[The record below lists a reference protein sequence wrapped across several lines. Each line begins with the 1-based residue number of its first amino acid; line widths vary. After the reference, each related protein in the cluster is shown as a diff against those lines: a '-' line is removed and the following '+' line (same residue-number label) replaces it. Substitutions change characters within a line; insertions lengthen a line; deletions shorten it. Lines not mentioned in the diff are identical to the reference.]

1 MRTLLLVVMATS
13 ACRGSVPSSNA
24 AIDSG
29 DPGGDGRPSAIDA
42 STIDA
47 GRSYGSDRSQFFGAS
62 RCAQLGA
69 MLCEDFE
76 AGAIDTAT
84 WSVVGTTPLIDTMEA
99 ARGSHALH
107 IRMAPSGT
115 SATANGAS
123 YLKNTKLFPALKGG
137 YYARAF
143 IYFANLPAGPDYAH
157 WTAFASTTSLG
168 EIRLSGQYQ
177 SNMSLWGVGTDSG
190 SNTTTGTG
198 DWTTNDND
206 PAGSP
211 RAVPTGEWM
220 CLEWMHDSTNDKTTF
235 WWDAT
240 EHASLDT
247 TTTKHGGNTNPYTI
261 PDITG
266 VWFGWQE
273 YQPRVNSPQLYEAW
287 IDELAVDTK
296 RIGCVD

>member
-1 MRTLLLVVMATS
+1 MRSLLLGVLVASTLE
-13 ACRGSVPSSNA
+13 ACQASNHA

-29 DPGGDGRPSAIDA
+29 DPGDANSVIDA
-42 STIDA
+42 ASTTDA
-47 GRSYGSDRSQFFGAS
+47 GRDYSTDRTHFFGTS
-62 RCAQLGA
+62 RCASLGA
-69 MLCEDFE
+69 LLCDDFE
-76 AGAIDTAT
+76 SGTIDTT
-84 WSVVGTTPLIDTMEA
+84 RWSLVGKAPVIDTMQA
-99 ARGSHALH
+99 ARGTHALH
-107 IRMAPSGT
+107 IHMLASGT
-115 SATANGAS
+115 STTANGAS
-123 YLKNTKLFPALKGG
+123 YLKNTKLFPALKGA

-143 IYFANLPAGPDYAH
+143 IYFSHLPAGTEYAH

-177 SNMSLWGVGTDSG
+177 NSKSLWGAGTDSG
-190 SNTTTGTG
+190 TNMTTGTG

-206 PAGSP
+206 PVGSP

-220 CLEWMHDSTNDKTTF
+220 CIEWMHDSTNDTTAF

-240 EHASLDT
+240 EHASLRT

-261 PDITG
+261 PDLTG

-273 YQPRVNSPQLYEAW
+273 YQPRVNSPQEYEAW
-287 IDELAVDTK
+287 IDEIAVDTK